1 MQNKYKHITENYTAI
16 ICPIS
21 QNNDAGSILKY
32 KLAIVDRKTF
42 EMLLQDRSSYWRAV
56 YKDNKLQVCGTF
68 NGTYARLARIIS
80 NVEKD
85 KNRSV
90 YIATKDEFDL
100 RTDNLVVDLRGK
112 HKDRALNE
120 KLEKIRLTLPKLPH
134 IEIDEE
140 GKPVLDKAESSGD
153 NTTGKLINTPA
164 RFKITKTVSIESPNG
179 KIQTFQVKNR
189 DEEELIT
196 KVYDFVTS
204 NLG

>member
-16 ICPIS
+16 ACPIT
-21 QNNDAGSILKY
+21 QNNDVVRGFKY

-56 YKDNKLQVCGTF
+56 YKDKKLQVCGTF
-68 NGTYARLARIIS
+68 NGTYTRLARIIS

-90 YIATKDEFDL
+90 YIATRDEFDF
-100 RTDNLVVDLRGK
+100 RRDNLVVDLRGK
-112 HKDRALNE
+112 LKDRALYE
-120 KLEKIRLTLPKLPH
+120 KLEKIHSTLPKLPH
-134 IEIDEE
+134 IEIDED
-140 GKPVLDKAESSGD
+140 GKPVLEKSESSGD

-179 KIQTFQVKNR
+179 KIQSFQVKNR